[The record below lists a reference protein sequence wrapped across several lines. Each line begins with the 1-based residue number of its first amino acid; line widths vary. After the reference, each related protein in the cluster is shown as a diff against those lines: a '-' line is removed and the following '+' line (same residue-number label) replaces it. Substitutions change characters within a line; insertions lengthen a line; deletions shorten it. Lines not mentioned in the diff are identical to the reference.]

1 MYYKLEKDFEEN
13 SNKESSQKMSAYMRD
28 LFSFYGIPSPKRK
41 EIYKE
46 FFKEEKRKGKI
57 DWLLLDKAW
66 GSDYREFQYFAMDYL
81 IAMHK
86 FLNYEDIDKIKKY
99 LKSKQ
104 WWDSIDILSGVIDD
118 ISYTDIRFKD
128 LMLEWSI
135 DSDFW
140 IRRVSIIHQLG
151 KKDKTDV
158 KLLEKILI
166 NNFGSDEFFINKA
179 IGWALREYSKT
190 NPKWVRDFINK
201 HNNKMNKLSIREGS
215 KYI

>member
-57 DWLLLDKAW
+57 DWILLDKAW
-66 GSDYREFQYFAMDYL
+66 ESDYREFQYFAMDYL